1 MRLTSW
7 AMCVAVCGLLS
18 SPWSKGNAA
27 EPIPAFLTRHAQKI
41 GEHTIHYAA
50 TAGWTDLPGPDGK
63 PWEQVFSVAYTR
75 TDISARRRPVLF
87 LFNGGPGAS
96 SAFLQ
101 LVALGPRRLV
111 FPRELAATGS
121 APAQL
126 EDNRFS
132 PLAVADLVFIDPPE
146 TGYSHTLPADA
157 AHEFASIEGDA
168 RFVAE
173 FIRSWLATHHRE
185 ESPTFILGESYGA
198 TRASLVASLLAENS
212 QHGLPT
218 PISGLIL
225 VSQFLTVDDLGQRPM
240 NAQGYATYLP
250 SMAAVAWFHEKV
262 DRRNRAFD
270 VFESEVRAFALDVYL
285 PALMRG
291 DELNAGECAAVA
303 AKLSSLTG
311 IDAQYLIEHRLKLT
325 VTEFRQR
332 LLPGRLLG
340 NNDGRYTAPSPGGLG
355 EPLSAISEDPKNDPS
370 WVAQSGL
377 LERAISPYFTQEL
390 DIHVEEP
397 YKLSNE
403 QLGRTWNFGSKF
415 RAPASQWLVAALEK
429 HPRMQLFL
437 ASGRHDLLAPFGE
450 TRYLLSQLN
459 LAQERGELHIYD
471 GGHLFYTEKES
482 LERFADDL
490 QHFITRNGQPSR

>member
-1 MRLTSW
+1 MRLQSW
-7 AMCVAVCGLLS
+7 ALCWAVCGLIA
-18 SPWSKGNAA
+18 SPWSKGNSA
-27 EPIPAFLTRHAQKI
+27 ESTSAFSTRHVGKI

-50 TAGWTDLPGPDGK
+50 MAEWADIPGPDGK
-63 PWEQVFSVAYTR
+63 PWEHVFSVAYTR
-75 TDISARRRPVLF
+75 TDISAQRPVLF

-96 SAFLQ
+96 SALLH

-111 FPRELAATGS
+111 FPRELAATVGAS
-121 APAQL
+121 AEL

-168 RFVAE
+168 RFVGE
-173 FIRSWLATHHRE
+173 FIRSWLAAHHRE

-198 TRASLVASLLAENS
+198 TRASLVASLLAEGL
-212 QHGLPT
+212 QHGLST
-218 PISGLIL
+218 PIRGLIL
-225 VSQFLTVDDLGQRPM
+225 VSQLLTVDDLGQRPM

-262 DRRNRAFD
+262 DRKNRTFDAF
-270 VFESEVRAFALDVYL
+270 EREVRAFALDVYL

-291 DELNAGECAAVA
+291 DELSVGECASVA
-303 AKLSSLTG
+303 AKLSSVTG

-332 LLPGRLLG
+332 LLPGRMLG
-340 NNDGRYTAPSPGGLG
+340 DNDGRYTAPSHGGVG
-355 EPLSAISEDPKNDPS
+355 EPASAISEDSQNDPS

-390 DIHVEEP
+390 GIHVEEP
-397 YKLSNE
+397 YKLMNE

-429 HPRMQLFL
+429 QPKMQLFL
-437 ASGRHDLLAPFGE
+437 ASGWHDLLTPFGGG
-450 TRYLLSQLN
+450 RYLLSQLN
-459 LAQERGELHIYD
+459 LAQGRGELHIYD
-471 GGHLFYTEKES
+471 GGHSFYTNEES

-490 QHFITRNGQPSR
+490 KRFIMRNGQPSR